1 MYVILVYIH
10 AGSLALCVKHLLIQ
24 CIHEEHLFVLETLN
38 QRLCSFNYGQADS
51 KNRPSPILPRHLS
64 AEGSLKQSGRRVC
77 VCMCAWVWVYMCQ
90 FCTHSWFVACQMWCL
105 GRCLPILIGDL
116 IPEEHP
122 YWNNF
127 LLLLDIVNEL
137 FAPVTHPHRADYLSI
152 IVGEFLEDFK
162 ELYPNR
168 PLTPKMHYM
177 VHMPT
182 WTKRYVPLK

>member
-1 MYVILVYIH
+1 MYIH

-24 CIHEEHLFVLETLN
+24 CIHEEQLFVLETLN

-64 AEGSLKQSGRRVC
+64 AEGSLKQS
-77 VCMCAWVWVYMCQ
+77 
-90 FCTHSWFVACQMWCL
+90 ACQMWCL
-105 GRCLPILIGDL
+105 GRCLPILLGDL

-162 ELYPNR
+162 EFYPNR

-182 WTKRYVPLK
+182 WTKRYVLLK